1 MDPKVQPKTLNL
13 RELNP
18 KLLRVKTRNQLSRLP
33 DCFKGMSKL
42 KEANFSSN
50 RLTSLPSSLGSC
62 SSLKLINCSDNQLS
76 SLPSSLGALDAL
88 EDLQCANN
96 SIASL
101 PSSFEGDDPTLHC
114 RAQSLGRES

>member
-1 MDPKVQPKTLNL
+1 MT
-13 RELNP
+13 
-18 KLLRVKTRNQLSRLP
+18 
-33 DCFKGMSKL
+33 KL

-50 RLTSLPSSLGSC
+50 RLTALPSSLGSC

-96 SIASL
+96 SIASI
-101 PSSFEGDDPTLHC
+101 PSSFDGDAPTLN
-114 RAQSLGRES
+114 RKAQNSGRES